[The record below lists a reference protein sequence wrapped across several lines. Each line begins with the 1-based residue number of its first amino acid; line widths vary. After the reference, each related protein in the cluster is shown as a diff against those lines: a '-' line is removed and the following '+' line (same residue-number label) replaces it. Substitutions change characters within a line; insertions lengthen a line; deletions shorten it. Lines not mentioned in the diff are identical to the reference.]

1 MNELVC
7 PGCGEVLDT
16 AGRTDRCP
24 ACDGAW
30 VNEDAL
36 VGMLQERTSTLVFL
50 PWQPR
55 PKDGAGG
62 DHPFRGAERACAVC
76 KQPMQTVNLG
86 SVQLDRCP
94 QHGVW
99 FDADELAALLK
110 EAKHFKPEH
119 RKGEPE
125 PEHSGLL
132 HSLSKLFGG

>member
-30 VNEDAL
+30 VHEDAL

-50 PWQPR
+50 PWQAR
-55 PKDGAGG
+55 PKDN
-62 DHPFRGAERACAVC
+62 ERVCAVC
-76 KQPMQTVNLG
+76 RTAMQTVNLG
-86 SVQLDRCP
+86 SVQLDRCA

-119 RKGEPE
+119 RKHDEHD

>member
-55 PKDGAGG
+55 PKDN
-62 DHPFRGAERACAVC
+62 ERVCAVC
-76 KQPMQTVNLG
+76 RIAMQTVNLG
-86 SVQLDRCP
+86 SVQLDRCA

-110 EAKHFKPEH
+110 EAKHFKPEQ
-119 RKGEPE
+119 RKGDEPE

-132 HSLSKLFGG
+132 QSLSKLFGG

>member
-30 VNEDAL
+30 VHEDAL

-55 PKDGAGG
+55 PKDN
-62 DHPFRGAERACAVC
+62 ERVCAVC
-76 KQPMQTVNLG
+76 RTAMQTVNLG
-86 SVQLDRCP
+86 SVQLDRCA

-110 EAKHFKPEH
+110 EAKHFKPDH
-119 RKGEPE
+119 HKSDEPAS
-125 PEHSGLL
+125 EHSGLL

>member
-1 MNELVC
+1 MHELKC

-16 AGRTDRCP
+16 AGFTDRCP

-55 PKDGAGG
+55 AKDN
-62 DHPFRGAERACAVC
+62 ERTCAQC
-76 KQPMQTVNLG
+76 GKPMQHADLGTVK
-86 SVQLDRCP
+86 LDRCP

-99 FDADELAALLK
+99 FDRDELAALLAQ
-110 EAKHFKPEH
+110 AKHFKPHHEH
-119 RKGEPE
+119 DDKSPA
-125 PEHSGLL
+125 HSGLL
-132 HSLSKLFGG
+132 HSLSKLFGGS

>member
-1 MNELVC
+1 MNELHC

-30 VNEDAL
+30 VHEDAL

-55 PKDGAGG
+55 PKDN
-62 DHPFRGAERACAVC
+62 DRTCAVC
-76 KQPMQTVNLG
+76 EKSMQTVNLG
-86 SVQLDRCP
+86 SVALDRCP

-99 FDADELAALLK
+99 FDADELAALLAQ
-110 EAKHFKPEH
+110 AKHFKPEH
-119 RKGEPE
+119 KKSDEPE

>member
-1 MNELVC
+1 MNELHC

-30 VNEDAL
+30 VHEDAL

-55 PKDGAGG
+55 PKDN
-62 DHPFRGAERACAVC
+62 ERTCAVC
-76 KQPMQTVNLG
+76 SQPMQTVNLG
-86 SVQLDRCP
+86 TVKLDRCP
-94 QHGVW
+94 RHGVW

-110 EAKHFKPEH
+110 EAKHFKPD
-119 RKGEPE
+119 RKHEEPE
-125 PEHSGLL
+125 PEQSGLL

>member
-1 MNELVC
+1 MNELHC

-30 VNEDAL
+30 IHEDAL

-55 PKDGAGG
+55 EKDN
-62 DHPFRGAERACAVC
+62 ERKCAACT
-76 KQPMQTVNLG
+76 KPMQWVNLG
-86 SVQLDRCP
+86 SVALDRCP
-94 QHGVW
+94 EHGVW
-99 FDADELAALLK
+99 FDADELAALLAQ
-110 EAKHFKPEH
+110 AKHFKPDGKH
-119 RKGEPE
+119 DGSEPE

-132 HSLSKLFGG
+132 HSLAKLFGG

>member
-1 MNELVC
+1 MHEMKC
-7 PGCGEVLDT
+7 PGCGDVLDT

-55 PKDGAGG
+55 PKDN
-62 DHPFRGAERACAVC
+62 ERACAQC
-76 KQPMQTVNLG
+76 GKPMQHANLG
-86 SVQLDRCP
+86 SVLLDRCP
-94 QHGVW
+94 DHGVW
-99 FDADELAALLK
+99 FDANELAALLAQ
-110 EAKHFKPEH
+110 AKTFKPDH
-119 RKGEPE
+119 KHDDGHG

>member
-1 MNELVC
+1 MNELHC

-30 VNEDAL
+30 VHEDAL

-55 PKDGAGG
+55 PKD
-62 DHPFRGAERACAVC
+62 HERTCAVC

-86 SVQLDRCP
+86 TVALDRCA

-110 EAKHFKPEH
+110 EAKQFKPEY
-119 RKGEPE
+119 KKDEPE